1 MSGRWGSIAPVTG
14 IVAVVFMVVA
24 FIVGG
29 DPPDADAPIGEVVT
43 YYVDN
48 EDEVGISS
56 LLLALG
62 GAFFAF
68 FTAVLFGRLR
78 RAATQSY
85 ALLAGV
91 LVGGTLVSAGILIF
105 AGIGLTLSDVGD
117 NLEDSAVQALH
128 ALNLDFFFPV
138 AGGTVVFTW
147 CMALGILRNGGL
159 PRWLGWVMIVIAVAA
174 LTPAGFFAFLAM
186 GIWALLAS
194 VVMLTQPEPESSAG
208 PTSPS
213 PGPTSP

>member
-24 FIVGG
+24 FIVAG
-29 DPPDADAPIGEVVT
+29 DPPDADAPVGEVVT
-43 YYVDN
+43 FYVEN
-48 EDEVGISS
+48 EDETGIGS

-117 NLEDSAVQALH
+117 NLEAPAVQALH
-128 ALNLDFFFPV
+128 ALNLDFFFPA
-138 AGGTVVFTW
+138 AGGTVVFSW
-147 CMALGILRNGGL
+147 CVALGILRNGGL

-174 LTPAGFFAFLAM
+174 VTPAGFFAFLAL
-186 GIWALLAS
+186 GLWSLLAS
-194 VVMLTQPEPESSAG
+194 AVMLARPEPTAA
-208 PTSPS
+208 PTT
-213 PGPTSP
+213 PGATTP